1 MILLDT
7 NVISEHFRAASDKT
21 VIGWLNRQP
30 LETLYLS
37 SMTVAELRAGV
48 ALMPAG
54 KRRKALGDN
63 VEHVVLPRFAG
74 RVLAFDMACTSAY
87 ADVLAAARKAGSG
100 IEAADAVIAAI
111 ALTNSFSV
119 ATRDVSPFVAAGV
132 AVINPWDGQEQ
143 SRHCAGLGKTD

>member
-7 NVISEHFRAASDKT
+7 NVISEQFRAVPDET

-30 LETLYLS
+30 LETLYLA

-54 KRRKALGDN
+54 KRRTVLSDSI
-63 VEHVVLPRFAG
+63 EHQVLPVFVG
-74 RVLAFDMACTSAY
+74 RVLSFDMACTRAY
-87 ADVLAAARKAGSG
+87 ADVLAAVRKAGSG

-111 ALTNSFSV
+111 ALESGLSV
-119 ATRDVSPFVAAGV
+119 ATRDVSLFLAAGV
-132 AVINPWDGQEQ
+132 NVINPWEDQE
-143 SRHCAGLGKTD
+143 

>member
-7 NVISEHFRAASDKT
+7 NVISEQFRAVPDET

-30 LETLYLS
+30 LETLYLA

-54 KRRKALGDN
+54 KRRTVLSDSI
-63 VEHVVLPRFAG
+63 EHQVLPVFVG
-74 RVLAFDMACTSAY
+74 RVLSFNMACTRAY

-111 ALTNSFSV
+111 ALESGFCV
-119 ATRDVSPFVAAGV
+119 ATRDVSPFLAAGV
-132 AVINPWDGQEQ
+132 NVINPWEDQE
-143 SRHCAGLGKTD
+143 